1 MQDLLRHRFF
11 YRLDRV
17 ERPLCT
23 VLNALSQIPSVH
35 KTFVVFSKL
44 GDGPFWVL
52 LMIAIGLTTPD
63 AGNLPVVLIG
73 ASLFNLVVYK
83 LMKGQTLRNRPCTTW
98 EAINPGTPAL
108 DHYSFPSGHTLHAV
122 TITLLCLSTLPLL
135 GAFLVPIMVMI
146 AVSRVILGLHYPS
159 DVLVASGIGYC
170 VAVIADHFVLL

>member
-23 VLNALSQIPSVH
+23 ALNTLSQVPSVH

-44 GDGPFWVL
+44 GDGPLWVL
-52 LMIAIGLTTPD
+52 LMVIIGLTTPD
-63 AGNLPVVLIG
+63 AGNLPAVLIG
-73 ASLFNLVVYK
+73 ASLFNLMLYK

-98 EAINPGTPAL
+98 EAINPGTPPL

-122 TITLLCLSTLPLL
+122 TITLLCLTTLPLL
-135 GAFLVPIMVMI
+135 GLVLVPVTLMI
-146 AVSRVILGLHYPS
+146 ALSRVILGLHYPS

-170 VAVIADHFVLL
+170 VALTADVFVLL